1 MNPLA
6 QLVKAFTRLPGIGE
20 KTATRYALFILR
32 DEKGAGRELAEALT
46 LIKEK
51 MHFCQECQN
60 LTEGELCTICCDANR
75 NPHLICVVEELPDL
89 LALEKT
95 GDYRGRYHV
104 LHGSIAPLDGIG
116 PGEIRIQSLM
126 DRVKKG
132 KIQEVILATNPNS
145 TGEMTALYLKKL
157 LTPLG
162 VPVSRIASGIPV
174 GGNLEHTDAQTL
186 ARAMESRREF

>member
-20 KTATRYALFILR
+20 KTATRFALFILR

-60 LTEGELCTICCDANR
+60 LTEGELCTICCDTNR
-75 NPHLICVVEELPDL
+75 NPSLICVVEELPDL